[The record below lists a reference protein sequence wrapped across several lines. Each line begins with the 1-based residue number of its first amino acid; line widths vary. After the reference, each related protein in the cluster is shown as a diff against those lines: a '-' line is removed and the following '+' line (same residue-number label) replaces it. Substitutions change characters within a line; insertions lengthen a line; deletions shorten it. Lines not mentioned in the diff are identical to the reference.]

1 MSSIKIDVKA
11 SDNIFKELGN
21 NTYDFV
27 ELLSEFIDNS
37 IAAKVYN
44 QLLEISIEIGY
55 SKSEKKAMYLEIKD
69 NAMGIS
75 KRKLADAIS
84 PAKLSGGK
92 TLNEH
97 GLGMKQ
103 AVAALG
109 ELEYL
114 KTKTIDDEYEYE
126 INDFKFGEIEVDR
139 KKVDYENG
147 TSIKVSNLKM
157 PINIS
162 PQYYTTNIV
171 VNLGAIYR
179 RYLKK
184 ENKIMDLSIKL
195 KNLDKDQEGNYI
207 DKEARVWKVKEL
219 KPIYF
224 HPNKWLNEPVV
235 VRKKFSGRD
244 WNAELTFGYAP
255 NEDQYKELGIEQP
268 KRYTPYNV
276 SINKQG
282 LDIIRNDRVIKM
294 HQLSEIAL
302 INVRHNQFNYIRGE
316 IDLKKGFTT
325 AITKNNIIRDQ
336 NFNELLEDI
345 NNFFKKHNYLDEK
358 NYSDKLPEKLLRDRL
373 ANYFEKSTLLKKN
386 NIKMEYA
393 IEGLGGYIDILA
405 DGEVWELKTGPS
417 KGLDVYQLFAYM
429 DMGNFKDGYL
439 VAEEF
444 RTGAKTA
451 AEFINANHDKKIEL
465 IPMDEFP
472 IGDPPSREEIEKYY

>member
-1 MSSIKIDVKA
+1 M
-11 SDNIFKELGN
+11 
-21 NTYDFV
+21 
-27 ELLSEFIDNS
+27 
-37 IAAKVYN
+37 
-44 QLLEISIEIGY
+44 
-55 SKSEKKAMYLEIKD
+55 
-69 NAMGIS
+69 
-75 KRKLADAIS
+75 
-84 PAKLSGGK
+84 
-92 TLNEH
+92 
-97 GLGMKQ
+97 
-103 AVAALG
+103 
-109 ELEYL
+109 
-114 KTKTIDDEYEYE
+114 
-126 INDFKFGEIEVDR
+126 
-139 KKVDYENG
+139 
-147 TSIKVSNLKM
+147 
-157 PINIS
+157 
-162 PQYYTTNIV
+162 
-171 VNLGAIYR
+171 
-179 RYLKK
+179 
-184 ENKIMDLSIKL
+184 SIKL
-195 KNLDKDQEGNYI
+195 INLDRDQEGELL
-207 DKEARVWKVKEL
+207 DSEARVWNIKEI

-224 HPNKWLNEPVV
+224 HPNRWKNEPVV
-235 VRKKFSGRD
+235 IRKEFSGRG
-244 WNAELTFGYAP
+244 WKAELTFGYAP
-255 NEDQYKELGIEQP
+255 RKYEYEELEIEKP
-268 KRYTPYNV
+268 KTYMPYNV

-282 LDIIRNDRVIKM
+282 LDIIRNDRIIKM
-294 HQLSEIAL
+294 HQLSEIDL
-302 INVRHNQFNYIRGE
+302 IKTKHNKYNYIRGE
-316 IDLKKGFTT
+316 IDLIRGFTT
-325 AITKNNIIRDQ
+325 AITKNNIIRDK